1 MIILSNN
8 TSFVIVFAAV
18 LVPVLLALVL
28 LALVPVLLALVPVLL
43 ALVTVPVLL
52 ALVLLKS
59 VIIFILGFCSL
70 EEGKCLFF
78 CVVPFQLR

>member
-18 LVPVLLALVL
+18 PVL

-43 ALVTVPVLL
+43 ALVPVLL
-52 ALVLLKS
+52 ALVPVLLKS